1 MKAQGFIILI
11 SVIHC
16 LKPFPGCGSLMPLQ
30 SARNFPGAHKRYS
43 IFRLLSQHIQ
53 ACQYFQH
60 GLVQNLEKPSQGFR
74 Y

>member
-1 MKAQGFIILI
+1 
-11 SVIHC
+11 
-16 LKPFPGCGSLMPLQ
+16 MPLQ